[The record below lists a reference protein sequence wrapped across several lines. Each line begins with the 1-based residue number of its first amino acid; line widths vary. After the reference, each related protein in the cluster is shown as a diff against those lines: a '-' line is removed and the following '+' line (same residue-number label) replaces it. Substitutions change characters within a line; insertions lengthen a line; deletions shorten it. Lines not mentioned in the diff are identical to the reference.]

1 MKVLKIIAGIL
12 LSAIMICSTTL
23 CMGSFA
29 VERATSEE
37 AIRSAIDK
45 TNVIET
51 LMNEVLRDNTVNMG
65 GAYGAAARAIMDTDP
80 MKDFVASYLTYAI
93 SSQIYGRDVEEVA
106 YDELTQAF
114 EEGVAIAEKEKKF
127 QLTTSDYELIRQEME
142 KTIPML
148 TVKLNEA
155 LDRYETTALNEDL
168 QQRTDDIKM
177 IVSPGFRYGSMAIT
191 LLIAVLLIMLFWR
204 SRLGFLWASV
214 NVLLASCAYG
224 VIALVSN
231 SFAGQSG
238 TFVEPVMRMLYV
250 MCEYGS
256 TKTAITG
263 GIVGVVLIIICA
275 ITRALRRVS

>member
-1 MKVLKIIAGIL
+1 MKVLKFFVGIL

-29 VERATSEE
+29 VDRATSEE

-238 TFVEPVMRMLYV
+238 TFVEPVKRMLYV

-256 TKTAITG
+256 TKTAIAG

>member
-1 MKVLKIIAGIL
+1 MKVLKFFVGIL

-29 VERATSEE
+29 VDRATSEE